1 VLPRR
6 IYVNLGAFVV
16 LFVILMVWAVLGI
29 IRPAALQDT
38 YPLRLEFV
46 DATGLRPGVEATYRG
61 VRVGEVIEVSLADG
75 GADVRLAVDADRR
88 LPAGATAAIR
98 RRSAVGEP
106 YVSLDAPEGWESGD
120 AMLAAGDE
128 AVIPAERTS
137 TGVAYGTLFDAA
149 EELLVSVDKDDLRTL
164 TAELGTALR
173 GQGDELRRIL
183 RNTSDTASS
192 FAERKDEL
200 DQLAG
205 ELTALTRLLADKSTT
220 IADSTDDVSALV
232 GSLASSADDIDTLLA
247 RTPAVASRL
256 DELLVAAYGDL
267 RCTAAGAASI
277 SNVIDTEHTLRQITR
292 LLRSAETAAVV
303 IPKAI
308 FDGPDGR
315 YLSGTFGFAPGEFAE
330 YPDFPQFAPTED
342 VAPCP
347 GGAPAGPGGLVDA
360 PVSSVSPDSDGTD
373 GEGDDDGDG
382 DGDDAA
388 RRLTST
394 EGNEDGGIGLLPAL
408 VGALIA
414 AAIATAAVAALRN
427 RRKDLTP

>member
-1 VLPRR
+1 MLPRR

-16 LFVILMVWAVLGI
+16 LFVALMVWAVFGI

-38 YPLRLEFV
+38 YPLQLQFD

-61 VRVGEVIEVSLADG
+61 VRIGEVTEVSLADG

-88 LPAGATAAIR
+88 LPARTTASIR

-120 AMLAAGDE
+120 AMLTAGDE

-149 EELLVSVDKDDLRTL
+149 EELLVGVDKDDLRTL
-164 TAELGTALR
+164 TSELGTSLR

-183 RNTSDTASS
+183 RNTSDTASA
-192 FAERKDEL
+192 FAARKDEL

-205 ELTALTRLLADKSTT
+205 ELTTLTRLLADKSTT
-220 IADSTDDVSALV
+220 IADGTDDVSALA
-232 GSLASSADDIDTLLA
+232 GSLASSADDIDMLLA
-247 RTPAVASRL
+247 RTPSVASRL
-256 DELLVAAYGDL
+256 DELLVDAYGDL
-267 RCTAAGAASI
+267 RCTAVGAASI
-277 SNVIDTEHTLRQITR
+277 SAVIDTEHTLRQLTR

-330 YPDFPQFAPTED
+330 YPEFPQFAPTED

-347 GGAPAGPGGLVDA
+347 GGAPGGPGGLVDA
-360 PVSSVSPDSDGTD
+360 PVSSVSTDAGRTDEDSNGS
-373 GEGDDDGDG
+373 DDGG
-382 DGDDAA
+382 DEAS
-388 RRLTST
+388 RRLSSAA
-394 EGNEDGGIGLLPAL
+394 GADDGGLGLLSAL
-408 VGALIA
+408 VGALLA
-414 AAIATAAVAALRN
+414 AAIATGAVAAVHK

>member
-1 VLPRR
+1 MLPRR

-16 LFVILMVWAVLGI
+16 LFVILMVWAVFGI
-29 IRPAALQDT
+29 IRPASLQDT
-38 YPLRLEFV
+38 YPLRLEFE

-75 GADVRLAVDADRR
+75 GADVRLAVDADRH

-128 AVIPAERTS
+128 AVIPADRTS

-149 EELLVSVDKDDLRTL
+149 EELLVSVDRADLRTL
-164 TAELGTALR
+164 TSELGTALR

-205 ELTALTRLLADKSTT
+205 ELTALTRLLADKSAT
-220 IADSTDDVSALV
+220 IAEGTDDLSALV

-277 SNVIDTEHTLRQITR
+277 SNVIDTEKTLRQITR
-292 LLRSAETAAVV
+292 LLRSAESAAVV

-308 FDGPDGR
+308 FEGPDGR

-330 YPDFPQFAPTED
+330 YPEFPQFAPTAD

-347 GGAPAGPGGLVDA
+347 DGAPAGPGGLVDA
-360 PVSSVSPDSDGTD
+360 PVSSVSPDSDGND
-373 GEGDDDGDG
+373 GEGDDDGD
-382 DGDDAA
+382 DDDAAA
-388 RRLTST
+388 RRLTSA

-427 RRKDLTP
+427 RRKDLTQ

>member
-16 LFVILMVWAVLGI
+16 LFVVLMVWAVVGI

-38 YPLRLEFV
+38 YPLRLRFD

-61 VRVGEVIEVSLADG
+61 VRIGEVTEVSLAEG
-75 GADVRLAVDADRR
+75 GADVRLAVDADRS
-88 LPAGATAAIR
+88 LPDGATASIR

-106 YVSLDAPEGWESGD
+106 YVSIDAPEGWESGD

-149 EELLVSVDKDDLRTL
+149 EELLVSVDHDDLRTV
-164 TAELGTALR
+164 TSELGTSLR

-183 RNTSDTASS
+183 RNTTDTASA

-220 IADSTDDVSALV
+220 IADGTDDVSSLV

-247 RTPAVASRL
+247 RTPSVASRL
-256 DELLVAAYGDL
+256 DELLVDAYGDL
-267 RCTAAGAASI
+267 RCTAVGAASI
-277 SNVIDTEHTLRQITR
+277 SNVIDTERTLRQLTR
-292 LLRSAETAAVV
+292 LLRSAESAAVV

-315 YLSGTFGFAPGEFAE
+315 YLSGTFGFAVGEFAE
-330 YPDFPQFAPTED
+330 YAEFPQFPPTAD

-347 GGAPAGPGGLVDA
+347 GGAPGGPGGLVDA
-360 PVSSVSPDSDGTD
+360 PVSSVSTDDDGTD
-373 GEGDDDGDG
+373 RDGTGNDGDE
-382 DGDDAA
+382 DEAS
-388 RRLTST
+388 RRLTSAD
-394 EGNEDGGIGLLPAL
+394 GPDDGGLGLLPAL
-408 VGALIA
+408 VAGLLV
-414 AAIATAAVAALRN
+414 AAIVTAAVAALRN

>member
-267 RCTAAGAASI
+267 RCMAAGAASI
-277 SNVIDTEHTLRQITR
+277 SNVSIRCARSRACSGRPRPPPWSSPRPSSTVPTGVTCPA
-292 LLRSAETAAVV
+292 RSASPPASSPSTPISRSSHQPRMWLPVPVV
-303 IPKAI
+303 
-308 FDGPDGR
+308 
-315 YLSGTFGFAPGEFAE
+315 L
-330 YPDFPQFAPTED
+330 PQ
-342 VAPCP
+342 VQ
-347 GGAPAGPGGLVDA
+347 AGW
-360 PVSSVSPDSDGTD
+360 ST
-373 GEGDDDGDG
+373 
-382 DGDDAA
+382 
-388 RRLTST
+388 RR
-394 EGNEDGGIGLLPAL
+394 
-408 VGALIA
+408 
-414 AAIATAAVAALRN
+414 
-427 RRKDLTP
+427 

>member
-16 LFVILMVWAVLGI
+16 LFVILMVWAVVGI

-38 YPLRLEFV
+38 YPLQLQFD

-61 VRVGEVIEVSLADG
+61 VRIGEVTGVSLADG

-88 LPAGATAAIR
+88 LPAGATASIR

-106 YVSLDAPEGWESGD
+106 YLSLDAPEGWQSGD
-120 AMLAAGDE
+120 PMLAAGDE
-128 AVIPAERTS
+128 ALIPAERTS

-164 TAELGTALR
+164 TSELGTALR

-183 RNTSDTASS
+183 RNTSDTASA

-247 RTPAVASRL
+247 RTPSVASRL
-256 DELLVAAYGDL
+256 DELLVDAYGDL

-277 SNVIDTEHTLRQITR
+277 SNVIDTEKTLRQITR

-308 FDGPDGR
+308 YEGPDGR

-330 YPDFPQFAPTED
+330 YSEFPQFAPTED

-347 GGAPAGPGGLVDA
+347 DGAPGGPGGLVDA
-360 PVSSVSPDSDGTD
+360 PVSSVSPDGDGAD
-373 GEGDDDGDG
+373 GERDDAEDGDEE
-382 DGDDAA
+382 AS
-388 RRLTST
+388 RRLTSA
-394 EGNEDGGIGLLPAL
+394 EGPDDGGLGLLPVL
-408 VGALIA
+408 VGALLV
-414 AAIATAAVAALRN
+414 AAIVTATMAALRN

>member
-1 VLPRR
+1 MLPRR

-16 LFVILMVWAVLGI
+16 LFVILMVWAVFGI
-29 IRPAALQDT
+29 IRPASLQDT
-38 YPLRLEFV
+38 YPLRLEFE

-75 GADVRLAVDADRR
+75 GADVRLAVDADRH

-128 AVIPAERTS
+128 AVIPADRTS

-149 EELLVSVDKDDLRTL
+149 EELLVSVDRADLRTL
-164 TAELGTALR
+164 TSELGTALR

-205 ELTALTRLLADKSTT
+205 ELTALTRLLADKSAT
-220 IADSTDDVSALV
+220 IAEGTDDVSALV

-277 SNVIDTEHTLRQITR
+277 SNVIDTEKTLRQITR
-292 LLRSAETAAVV
+292 LLRSAESAAVV

-308 FDGPDGR
+308 FEGPDGR

-330 YPDFPQFAPTED
+330 YPEFPQFAPTED

-347 GGAPAGPGGLVDA
+347 EGAPAGPGGLVDA
-360 PVSSVSPDSDGTD
+360 PVSSVSPDSDGND
-373 GEGDDDGDG
+373 GEGDDDGD
-382 DGDDAA
+382 DDDAAA
-388 RRLTST
+388 RRLTSA

-427 RRKDLTP
+427 RRKDLTQ

>member
-1 VLPRR
+1 MLPRR

-16 LFVILMVWAVLGI
+16 LFAILMVWAVVGI

-38 YPLRLEFV
+38 YPLQLQFD

-75 GADVRLAVDADRR
+75 GADVELAVDADRR

-120 AMLAAGDE
+120 AVLAAGDDP
-128 AVIPAERTS
+128 VIPAERTS

-164 TAELGTALR
+164 TSELGTSLR

-183 RNTSDTASS
+183 RNTSDTASA

-247 RTPAVASRL
+247 RTPSVASRL
-256 DELLVAAYGDL
+256 DELLVEAYGDL

-277 SNVIDTEHTLRQITR
+277 SNVIDTEKTLRQLTR

-315 YLSGTFGFAPGEFAE
+315 YLSGTFGFAVGEFTE
-330 YPDFPQFAPTED
+330 YPEYPGFSPTED

-347 GGAPAGPGGLVDA
+347 DGAPGGPGGLVDA
-360 PVSSVSPDSDGTD
+360 PVSSVSPDGDGAD
-373 GEGDDDGDG
+373 GEGDDA
-382 DGDDAA
+382 DGDDEDAS
-388 RRLTST
+388 RRLASA
-394 EGNEDGGIGLLPAL
+394 EGPEDGGMGLLPAL
-408 VGALIA
+408 VGALVV
-414 AAIATAAVAALRN
+414 AAIVTAAVAALRK